1 MLSQQGCA
9 WFLVVVWCT
18 ALWLEELHP
27 ACTRRGSGIDLG
39 GLIQGWEKV
48 RRGPGGGDPLLD
60 ESWLQRD
67 PLLGRAEL
75 GTALGEQSG
84 EREES

>member
-1 MLSQQGCA
+1 M
-9 WFLVVVWCT
+9 
-18 ALWLEELHP
+18 
-27 ACTRRGSGIDLG
+27 
-39 GLIQGWEKV
+39 

-60 ESWLQRD
+60 ESWLQRHQ
-67 PLLGRAEL
+67 LLDRAEL